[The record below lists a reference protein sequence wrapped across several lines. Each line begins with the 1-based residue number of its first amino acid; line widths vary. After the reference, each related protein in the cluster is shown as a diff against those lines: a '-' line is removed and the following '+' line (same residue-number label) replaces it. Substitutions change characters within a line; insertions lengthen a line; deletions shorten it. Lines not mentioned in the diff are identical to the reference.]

1 MPYPPL
7 FHWLLVPG
15 VWLGGEYAWSR
26 FLQALILPLA
36 FVSILYSMSR
46 LGRGNPAIG
55 GLLLLGSAAYYDRL
69 LQATPQGLDM
79 ILYPLSVLALVEKRW
94 NYFAVLSILLVYNH
108 GVVAVAMLGGSF
120 VHLFMQRKYK
130 VLLAIGLATSFILIP
145 TGFYLASGMGRMVGS
160 GTGQERAFWSTPL
173 SYTLRYL
180 GTIALVIPLMKG
192 VNITDSLHK
201 ILLLNI
207 GSLLVMF
214 PFWPER
220 FLSYIAPNLAY
231 LQSET
236 VDSRFLLPLSFV
248 IGVFHLLPWI
258 LLFSGGFHTVC

>member
-15 VWLGGEYAWSR
+15 VWLGVEYVWAR
-26 FLQALILPLA
+26 IIQALIFPLA
-36 FVSILYSMSR
+36 FASILYSISR
-46 LGRGNPAIG
+46 LGRGNPFVG
-55 GLLLLGSAAYYDRL
+55 GALLLGSAAYYDRL

-79 ILYPLSVLALVEKRW
+79 ILYPLSVLALCEKRW
-94 NYFAVLSILLVYNH
+94 GWFALLSTLLVYNH
-108 GVVAVAMLGGSF
+108 GVVALAMLGGSF
-120 VHLFMQRKYK
+120 FYLFVQRKYK
-130 VLLAIGLATSFILIP
+130 VLLTIGLATSLILIP
-145 TGFYLASGMGRMVGS
+145 IGFYLVSGMGAMAGS
-160 GTGQERAFWSTPL
+160 GTGQERSFWATPV

-192 VNITDSLHK
+192 VNHREPLHK
-201 ILLLNI
+201 LLLLNI

-231 LQSET
+231 LESET
-236 VDSRFLLPLSFV
+236 INKKYVFLLSPV
-248 IGVFHLLPWI
+248 IIVFHLLPWY
-258 LLFSGGFHTVC
+258 LLYTGGFHTVC